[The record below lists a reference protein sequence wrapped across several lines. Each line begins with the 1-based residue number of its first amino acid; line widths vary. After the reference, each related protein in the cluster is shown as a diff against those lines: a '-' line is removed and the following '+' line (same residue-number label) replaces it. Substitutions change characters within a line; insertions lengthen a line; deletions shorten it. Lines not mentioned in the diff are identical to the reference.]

1 MDRTRNKSA
10 DTGGFELVYKQPI
23 GRRHLFSQETSHE
36 IEKDSLSLSAKISM
50 VFAKDYLSDDTK
62 VFLNKGKEPMHRIS
76 KRKSSNI

>member
-23 GRRHLFSQETSHE
+23 GRRLLYSQQIQYQSV

-50 VFAKDYLSDDTK
+50 VNL
-62 VFLNKGKEPMHRIS
+62 H
-76 KRKSSNI
+76 